1 MNDNTRLDLFEAL
14 VMPIVSDHLYAPDLQ
29 ALRAVHAAIAAHGL
43 RQGPPVWPMIV
54 APPGSAK
61 TTALEPLEGLV
72 LAGSTCV
79 YPIDRLTPA
88 TFLSGQIQRE
98 GEAGRRPSL
107 LHRIGPSG
115 IITFPDFSTILS
127 LKPDDKAAILA
138 DLRRIY
144 DGHLTKEVGTSGEP
158 LEWRGRITLAAACTP
173 ALDAHFGV
181 FASLGERFVL
191 IRWHRPGGADQG
203 CDAALS
209 AMRQDPEALRHALAD
224 AAEILFDDLPD
235 QDVDVSDAHQQQIA
249 ALAEFCVHAR
259 THVAR
264 DGRTKDLLYEPEAEA
279 PTRLA
284 QQLIQLARGSARLGR
299 RARVADVDLTMVRRV
314 AGDCIP
320 RLRWRVLSAYIAGT
334 QLVTEIPSTTL
345 HYCREDLRLVG
356 LLDRKGLSPLARRL
370 LAASGLSVSNSR
382 LIPIARGKG
391 IGRQRGHHRGGG
403 ISSEVE
409 NAPEGSGA

>member
-1 MNDNTRLDLFEAL
+1 MHCTTDLDLFEAL
-14 VMPIVSDHLYAPDLQ
+14 MVPIVKDHLFQPDLQ

-61 TTALEPLEGLV
+61 TTALEPLEGLT
-72 LAGSTCV
+72 LAGPTRV

-98 GEAGRRPSL
+98 GETGRRPSL

-144 DGHLTKEVGTSGEP
+144 DGHLTKEVGTTGEP
-158 LEWRGRITLAAACTP
+158 LAWHGRITLAAACTP

-181 FASLGERFVL
+181 FASLGERFIL

-203 CDAALS
+203 CEAAMS
-209 AMRQDPEALRHALAD
+209 AMQQDPEALRRALAD

-235 QDVDVSDAHQQQIA
+235 QDVDVSAERQQQIA

-264 DGRTKDLLYEPEAEA
+264 EGRTKDLQYEPEAEA

-299 RARVADVDLTMVRRV
+299 RARVNDADLIMVRRV
-314 AGDCIP
+314 AGDCVP
-320 RLRWRVLSAYIAGT
+320 RLRWRVLSAYITGAP
-334 QLVTEIPSTTL
+334 LVTEIPASTL
-345 HYCREDLRLVG
+345 HYCRADLRLVG
-356 LLDRKGLSPLARRL
+356 LLDRKGLSALALRL
-370 LAASGLSVSNSR
+370 LAASGLAVSDS
-382 LIPIARGKG
+382 LDSPIARVRKKG
-391 IGRQRGHHRGGG
+391 RSQGGYTGGG
-403 ISSEVE
+403 ISREIQD
-409 NAPEGSGA
+409 AQAGGGA